1 MKKKIFNRKFYLY
14 SLIFIIILSGF
25 VSVQIKKRAALAYL
39 QNQIN
44 IQASDFSGQ
53 YSLIIHKPGLFGFS
67 FSEQPNLK
75 IPAASLIKLPIL
87 AAALQAVEENVISF
101 DQEIVIEGQDITGGS
116 GIFKRVE
123 LPLKVNFKELLSFM
137 IIISDNT
144 ASNKVIDL
152 LGLDYLN
159 TKFKSFGLKETVIN
173 RKMMD
178 FVSRKKGFENYT
190 SSRDTLI
197 MLKKIYEQ
205 KLVNAQFSQF
215 ARDLLSRQQYND
227 RIARFL
233 PKDVEVAHK
242 TGLERGVLHD
252 AGIVYGKKNDFI
264 ICVLTK
270 DVTNYRE
277 AKEFIAKVSQMSYNL
292 LN

>member
-1 MKKKIFNRKFYLY
+1 ML
-14 SLIFIIILSGF
+14 GF

-53 YSLIIHKPGLFGFS
+53 YSLIIYRPGLFGFS
-67 FSEQPNLK
+67 FSQQPNLK

-101 DQEIVIEGQDITGGS
+101 DQEVVIEGRDITGGS
-116 GIFKRVE
+116 GIFKKVE

-159 TKFKSFGLKETVIN
+159 TKFKSSGLKNTVLN

-197 MLKKIYEQ
+197 ILKKIYEQ

-242 TGLERGVLHD
+242 TGLEKGILHD
-252 AGIVYGKKNDFI
+252 AGIVYGKKQDFI
-264 ICVLTK
+264 ICVLTTK
-270 DVTNYRE
+270 VTNYRE
-277 AKEFIAKVSQMSYNL
+277 AKEFIAKVSQMSYNF